1 MSDTTPPGWR
11 NWSRLE
17 KARPARVVTPTDADE
32 VGVIVREV
40 AERGGTLKVTGTG
53 HSFTPIAVPEDV
65 LLRPEGLSGVVG
77 IDREAMT
84 ATVRAGTP
92 LHELNAEL
100 TRAGLSLHNMGDID
114 RQTVSGA
121 TSTGTHG
128 TGGVAAS
135 LAMQLS
141 ALELVTGDGSV
152 LRASRT
158 ENADV
163 FAVARVGLGALGVL
177 TELTFDVE
185 PLGVL
190 EAHER
195 TMPWDEALASYD
207 EILAANHHADLY
219 WFPHTDVVQ
228 VKTNNR
234 LDAEP
239 SVAEPLGRVR
249 RFVDDEL
256 LANGAFGV
264 VNAVGNRAPRLVP
277 PLARLS
283 AGLLSERRYSD
294 VPHRVFTAP
303 RRVVFREMEYAVPRE
318 AGMAALREARALV
331 EKEGWRIS
339 FPVEIRYA
347 PADDIA
353 LSTASARDS
362 VYLAFHVNR
371 RTDHTAYFRGV
382 ERVMR
387 EHDGRPH
394 WGKLHTRTAADLA
407 PAYPRWDEFQAVRD
421 RLDPR
426 RVFVNAHLRTIL
438 GP

>member
-1 MSDTTPPGWR
+1 MSDTTPEWR

-17 KARPARVVTPTDADE
+17 KARPSRVVTPTDTDE

-40 AERGGTLKVTGTG
+40 AERGGTIKTTGTA
-53 HSFTPIAVPEDV
+53 HSFTGIAVPEDV
-65 LLRPEGLSGVVG
+65 LLRPEGLSGVLDV
-77 IDREAMT
+77 DRDAMT

-92 LHELNAEL
+92 LHVLNAAL
-100 TRAGLSLHNMGDID
+100 TTAGLSLHNMGDID

-141 ALELVTGDGSV
+141 GLELVTGDGSV

-190 EAHER
+190 EANER
-195 TMPWDEALASYD
+195 TIPWDEALASYD
-207 EILAANHHADLY
+207 EILATNHHADLY
-219 WFPHTDVVQ
+219 WFPHTDAVQ

-234 LDAEP
+234 LDADP
-239 SVAEPLGRVR
+239 SEAEPLGRVR
-249 RFVDDEL
+249 RWFDDEL
-256 LANGAFGV
+256 VANGAFAV
-264 VNAVGNRAPRLVP
+264 VNALGNRVPRLVP

-283 AGLLSERRYSD
+283 ASLLAERRYSD
-294 VPHRVFTAP
+294 IPHRVFTAP

-318 AGMAALREARALV
+318 AGMAALRAARALV

-353 LSTASARDS
+353 LSTASGRDS

-371 RTDHTAYFRGV
+371 GTDHTAYFHGV
-382 ERVMR
+382 ERIMR
-387 EHDGRPH
+387 AHDGRPH

-407 PAYPRWDEFQAVRD
+407 PAYPRWEEFQAVRD
-421 RLDPR
+421 RLDPD
-426 RVFVNAHLRTIL
+426 RVFANDHLRRIL